1 MFVRLAPL
9 KKGAVGL
16 VEARAQGLVLPCG
29 LAGEEERLGGEGGG
43 RNEEVGAAEAQQIGR
58 AHV

>member
-43 RNEEVGAAEAQQIGR
+43 RNEEVEIGR